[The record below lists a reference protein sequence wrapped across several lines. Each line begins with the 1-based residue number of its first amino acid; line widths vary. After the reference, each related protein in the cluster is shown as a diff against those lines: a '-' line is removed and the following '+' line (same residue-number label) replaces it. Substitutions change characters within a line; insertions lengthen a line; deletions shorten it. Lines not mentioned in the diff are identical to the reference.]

1 MQAMQVSVEKINKIE
16 RRMTVI
22 IPANQ
27 VEEAFDRQIKL
38 VAEKAN
44 IQGFRPGK
52 APLNVIKQRFGNEAR
67 SEALGE
73 VIQKALYQALS
84 EQNLKPVSMP
94 KIEPKTTGLNQQPLE
109 FVASFEVLPEIEA
122 VNCKLD
128 TLEKLEVDVTDQD
141 VDRVVEQLRKQYAKW
156 DVVDRVA
163 KEKDRVVVSY
173 HAIFEGKDEKDSKVQ
188 DYPLEIGANTMIPG
202 FEEGLIGMKAGDQKT
217 LKLSFPAD
225 FNDTEKAGK
234 PVEFVVELKKVFEAE
249 IPELKEEFVKK
260 LGVASGQLDELKKQ
274 VKQSLD
280 QERDRLVKE
289 KVKEQVFK
297 QILDQNPIDVPAS
310 MVEREAKQIHDEI
323 YTHQHDHHNHSAN
336 EMTAFNEMA
345 KKRVA
350 LGLLI
355 SEYAKKQDLKVD
367 DARVQARI
375 KEIAS
380 AYEQPQEVIA
390 WLSSN
395 ERRQGIE
402 AQVLE
407 EQVLDKLTEATPSTV
422 KKISYAELKGIRI

>member
-1 MQAMQVSVEKINKIE
+1 MQVSVEKISKIE

-27 VEEAFDRQIKL
+27 VEEAFDRQIKR

-73 VIQKALYQALS
+73 VIQQSLYKALA

-94 KIEPKTTGLNQQPLE
+94 RIEPKTTGLNQQPLE
-109 FVASFEVLPEIEA
+109 YIASFEVLPDIDH
-122 VNCKLD
+122 VNFKLD
-128 TLEKLEVDVTDQD
+128 SLEKLEVEVSDQD

-156 DVVDRVA
+156 EVVDRAA

-173 HAIFEGKDEKDSKVQ
+173 HAIFDGKEEKDSKVQ
-188 DYPLEIGANTMIPG
+188 DYPLELGAKTMIPG
-202 FEEGLIGMKAGDQKT
+202 FEEGLIGMKAGEQKT

-225 FNDTEKAGK
+225 FNDTERAGK
-234 PVEFVVELKKVFEAE
+234 PVEFVIELKKVFEAD
-249 IPELKEEFVKK
+249 IPELKEELVKK

-274 VKQSLD
+274 IRQSLE

-297 QILDQNPIDVPAS
+297 QLLEQNPIDVPAS

-323 YTHQHDHHNHSAN
+323 YTHQHDHHNHSTN

-350 LGLLI
+350 LGLLV
-355 SEYAKKQDLKVD
+355 SEYAKKHELKAD
-367 DARVQARI
+367 DASVQARI
-375 KEIAS
+375 REIAA

-407 EQVLDKLTEATPSTV
+407 EQVLDKLTDGTPTTI
-422 KKISYAELKGIRI
+422 KKINYAELKGIRI

>member
-1 MQAMQVSVEKINKIE
+1 MQVSVEKISKIE
-16 RRMTVI
+16 RRMTVT

-52 APLNVIKQRFGNEAR
+52 APLNVIKQRYGNEAR

-73 VIQKALYQALS
+73 VIQQSLYKALA

-109 FVASFEVLPEIEA
+109 YIALFEVLPEIES
-122 VNCKLD
+122 VNFKLD
-128 TLEKLEVDVTDQD
+128 SLEKVEVEVSDEDVA
-141 VDRVVEQLRKQYAKW
+141 RVVEQLSKQYAKW
-156 DVVDRVA
+156 NVVERAA
-163 KEKDRVVVSY
+163 KNSDRVVVSY
-173 HAIFEGKDEKDSKVQ
+173 HAIVDGKEEKDSKVQ
-188 DYPLEIGANTMIPG
+188 DYPLELGANTMIPG
-202 FEEGLIGMKAGDQKT
+202 FEEGLVGMKAGEQKT
-217 LKLSFPAD
+217 LKLTFPAD
-225 FNDTEKAGK
+225 FGDAERAGK

-249 IPELKEEFVKK
+249 VPELKEEFIKK
-260 LGVASGQLDELKKQ
+260 LGVASGKLDDLKKQ
-274 VKQSLD
+274 IKQSLEL
-280 QERDRLVKE
+280 ERDRLVKE

-297 QILDQNPIDVPAS
+297 QLLEQNPIDVPAS
-310 MVEREAKQIHDEI
+310 MVEREAKQIHDEV
-323 YTHQHDHHNHSAN
+323 YTHQHDHHNHSAG
-336 EMTAFNEMA
+336 EMAAFNEMA

-350 LGLLI
+350 LGLLV
-355 SEYAKKQDLKVD
+355 SEYAKKSEVKAD
-367 DARVQARI
+367 DARVQAKI
-375 KEIAS
+375 NEIAS

-390 WLSSN
+390 WLSAS

-407 EQVLDKLTEATPSTV
+407 EQVLDKLTEGTSITI

>member
-1 MQAMQVSVEKINKIE
+1 MQAMQVSVEKISKIE

-22 IPANQ
+22 IPANE

-44 IQGFRPGK
+44 IPGFRHGK

-73 VIQKALYQALS
+73 VIQQSLYKALA

-109 FVASFEVLPEIEA
+109 YVASFEVLPEIDN
-122 VNCKLD
+122 VNFKLD
-128 TLEKLEVDVTDQD
+128 SLEKLEVDVSDQD
-141 VDRVVEQLRKQYAKW
+141 VERVVEQLRKQYAKW
-156 DVVDRVA
+156 DIVDRAA
-163 KEKDRVVVSY
+163 KEHDRVVVSY
-173 HAIFEGKDEKDSKVQ
+173 HAIFDGKEEKDSKVQ
-188 DYPLEIGANTMIPG
+188 DYPLELGAKTMIPG
-202 FEEGLIGMKAGDQKT
+202 FEEGLIGLKAGDQKT

-225 FNDTEKAGK
+225 FGDTERAGK
-234 PVEFVVELKKVFEAE
+234 PVEFVVELKKVFQAE

-274 VKQSLD
+274 IKQSLE
-280 QERDRLVKE
+280 QERDRLVKD

-297 QILDQNPIDVPAS
+297 QLLEQNPIDVPAS
-310 MVEREAKQIHDEI
+310 MVEREAKQIHDEV

-336 EMTAFNEMA
+336 EMAAFNEMA

-350 LGLLI
+350 LGLLVG
-355 SEYAKKQDLKVD
+355 EYAKKHELKAD

-375 KEIAS
+375 KEIAT

-402 AQVLE
+402 AQILE
-407 EQVLDKLTEATPSTV
+407 EQVLDKLTDGIPSIV
-422 KKISYAELKGIRI
+422 KKINYADLKGIRI